1 MKLVVLPR
9 SPNPYQRLLYE
20 EVKRAGHSV
29 RYAGRRTRSHTLNLL
44 LLPLELSFCRAA
56 GWRTLHIHWVYGF
69 VLPGAERVPFLRRV
83 GQGWFSIVLAVA
95 RLIGMRV
102 VWTAHNVLP
111 HERVFHDEIAARRR
125 LARASDVVLVHAPDA
140 LDGLRRIGATPK
152 RSAFVPLGPV
162 SPDVDASTL
171 RQPGTGDQPLSLL
184 FFGQVREYKGVEDLL
199 EAMALV
205 PRSVEV
211 RLLVAG
217 ECPDRTLA
225 DRLATSARRCGERV
239 SLRLEHILDEEVP
252 ALLAAADLVVLPFR
266 RVTTSSSALLAMGH
280 GRGLVLPD
288 GAAFDDLPRE
298 AAVFYDGSVQALR
311 RVIVDAAQWSP
322 ARLQELGAA
331 GSAYVGTLSWADT
344 AAQTLA
350 AIGCDEG

>member
-9 SPNPYQRLLYE
+9 SPNPYQRLLYD

-29 RYAGRRTRSHTLNLL
+29 RYAGRRTRSHTLNML
-44 LLPLELSFCRAA
+44 LLPLELSLCRAA
-56 GWRTLHIHWVYGF
+56 GWRTLHIHWVYEFG
-69 VLPGAERVPFLRRV
+69 LPGADGLPFLRRV
-83 GQGWFSIVLAVA
+83 AEAWFSVVLAVA
-95 RLIGMRV
+95 RVIGMRI

-125 LARASDVVLVHAPDA
+125 LSKASDMVLVHSPGA
-140 LDGLRRIGATPK
+140 LDGLRRIGAAPK
-152 RSAFVPLGPV
+152 RFAFVPLGPL

-171 RQPGTGDQPLSLL
+171 RRPGTGEQPLSLL
-184 FFGQVREYKGVEDLL
+184 FFGQVREHKGVEDLL

-217 ECPDRTLA
+217 DCPDRELA
-225 DRLATSARRCGERV
+225 DRLATLARRCGERV
-239 SLRLEHILDEEVP
+239 SLRLEHIPDEEVTV
-252 ALLAAADLVVLPFR
+252 LLAASDLVVLPFR

-288 GAAFDDLPRE
+288 VPAFADLPRE

-311 RVIVDAAQWSP
+311 QVIIDAAQWSP
-322 ARLQELGAA
+322 ARLQELGTA
-331 GSAYVGTLSWADT
+331 GSTYAGTLSWADT
-344 AAQTLA
+344 ASQTLA
-350 AIGCDEG
+350 AIGRDEG